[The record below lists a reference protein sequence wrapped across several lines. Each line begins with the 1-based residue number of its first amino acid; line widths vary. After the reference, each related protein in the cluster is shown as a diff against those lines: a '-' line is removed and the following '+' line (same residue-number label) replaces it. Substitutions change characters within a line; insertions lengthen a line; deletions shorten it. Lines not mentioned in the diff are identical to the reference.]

1 LIKKI
6 LIGLV
11 ILSAIVGVISVGLM
25 GYGTYKVADEV
36 IKAQEPKLRHYIQL
50 DEAAQNKYILEN
62 IDELLAKVDLDK
74 DGKPE
79 DKEKVQRLRELNN
92 TQPEIQSALVDL
104 GRSFMAMGVMISD
117 PIVKDLSADVKAKY
131 EKESDQ
137 LEARLD
143 KYSQLVDAVDPSLL
157 ADK

>member
-1 LIKKI
+1 MIKKI

-62 IDELLAKVDLDK
+62 VDELLAKVDLDK

-79 DKEKVQRLRELNN
+79 DKEKIEILRKLN
-92 TQPEIQSALVDL
+92 TQPDIQNALVDL
-104 GRSFMAMGVMISD
+104 GRSFMATGVMISD

-131 EKESDQ
+131 EKESEQ

-143 KYSQLVDAVDPSLL
+143 KYSKLIDAVDPSLL
-157 ADK
+157 AEE

>member
-1 LIKKI
+1 MIKKI

-62 IDELLAKVDLDK
+62 VDELLAKVDLDK

-92 TQPEIQSALVDL
+92 TQPEIQNALVDL
-104 GRSFMAMGVMISD
+104 GRSFMATGVMISD
-117 PIVKDLSADVKAKY
+117 PIVKDMNADVKAKY

-143 KYSQLVDAVDPSLL
+143 KYSKLVDAVDPSLL

>member
-1 LIKKI
+1 MIKKI

-62 IDELLAKVDLDK
+62 VDELLAKVDLDK

-79 DKEKVQRLRELNN
+79 DKEKIQRLRKLHAE
-92 TQPEIQSALVDL
+92 PKIQSALIDL
-104 GRSFMAMGVMISD
+104 CRSFMATGIMISD
-117 PIVKDLSADVKAKY
+117 PIVKDLSADAKAKY
-131 EKESDQ
+131 KKESDQ
-137 LEARLD
+137 LEASLD
-143 KYSQLVDAVDPSLL
+143 KYTQLVDAVDPNLL
-157 ADK
+157 YDE

>member
-1 LIKKI
+1 MLKKI
-6 LIGLV
+6 LMGFV
-11 ILSAIVGVISVGLM
+11 ILSAIVGVVSVGLM

-62 IDELLAKVDLDK
+62 VDEILVEMDLDK

-79 DKEKVQRLRELNN
+79 DKEKIQRLRKLHAE
-92 TQPEIQSALVDL
+92 PKIQSALIDL
-104 GRSFMAMGVMISD
+104 CRSFMATGIMISD
-117 PIVKDLSADVKAKY
+117 PIVKDLSADAKAKY

-137 LEARLD
+137 LEASLD
-143 KYSQLVDAVDPSLL
+143 KYTQLVDAVDPNLL
-157 ADK
+157 YDE

>member
-1 LIKKI
+1 MIKKI

-62 IDELLAKVDLDK
+62 VDELLAKVDLDK

-79 DKEKVQRLRELNN
+79 DKEKVQRLRELNS

-104 GRSFMAMGVMISD
+104 GRSFMATGVMISD

-143 KYSQLVDAVDPSLL
+143 KYSKLVDAVDPSLL

>member
-1 LIKKI
+1 MIKKI

-62 IDELLAKVDLDK
+62 VDEILVEMDLDK

-79 DKEKVQRLRELNN
+79 DKEKIQRLRKLHAE
-92 TQPEIQSALVDL
+92 PKIQSALIDL
-104 GRSFMAMGVMISD
+104 CRSFMAMGVMISD

>member
-1 LIKKI
+1 MIKKI

-11 ILSAIVGVISVGLM
+11 ILSAIVGVVSVGLM

-62 IDELLAKVDLDK
+62 VDEILVEMDLDK

-79 DKEKVQRLRELNN
+79 DKEKIQRLRKLHAE
-92 TQPEIQSALVDL
+92 PKIQSALIDL
-104 GRSFMAMGVMISD
+104 CRSFMATGIMISD
-117 PIVKDLSADVKAKY
+117 PIVKDLSADAKAKY

-137 LEARLD
+137 LEASLD
-143 KYSQLVDAVDPSLL
+143 KYTQLVDAVDPNLL
-157 ADK
+157 YDE